1 MLRVAA
7 RGLRAPPLELAAGAF
22 RSRCSAFE
30 GRPPVHP
37 TLVLE
42 ESVTGLEP
50 GFPMVTDK
58 EIWKQPEMLLPERA
72 ELWYD
77 DGTAVPEFYIDN
89 EFPVSDSRALAECAS
104 AIAVIVCGGL
114 ALGYLLGDRLN
125 PTQGEKRGV

>member
-1 MLRVAA
+1 MLLRVAA
-7 RGLRAPPLELAAGAF
+7 RGLRAPPRELAGAF

-89 EFPVSDSRALAECAS
+89 DFPVSDSRALAECAS

>member
-1 MLRVAA
+1 
-7 RGLRAPPLELAAGAF
+7 
-22 RSRCSAFE
+22 
-30 GRPPVHP
+30 
-37 TLVLE
+37 
-42 ESVTGLEP
+42 
-50 GFPMVTDK
+50 MVTDK